1 MRRFFALFLCLC
13 LMLSGCSSQLAFKED
28 DSLHILATTYPVYLL
43 TKTLTAGIDGVEVT
57 QLIDE
62 TVSCL
67 HDYTLTV
74 TDMKSIEKADII
86 ITNGADL
93 ESFMDDALAQTG
105 AETVDCSEGIDLLP
119 ASGHEHHDHD
129 QEDGHH
135 HGHFDPHYWLSEEAA
150 LVMLNNILHGL
161 STLDD
166 AHLDTYQENFSAALA
181 LFPKDSLDLTALS
194 CPYMIT
200 FHDGFQYLAH
210 DTGLILLKSIE
221 EDEGSEASAA
231 DIKEIMALIKEYD
244 IPAIFT
250 EKNGSD
256 DTARA
261 ISRETGVEV
270 YQLDMIMSGEGQD
283 ITAYFEALNAN
294 YAAIQEA
301 LS

>member
-1 MRRFFALFLCLC
+1 MKRFLLLLLCLFL
-13 LMLSGCSSQLAFKED
+13 MLPGCSSQQAFKED
-28 DSLHILATTYPVYLL
+28 ASLHILATTYPVYLL
-43 TKTLTAGIDGVEVT
+43 TKTLTAGVEGVEVT

-74 TDMKSIEKADII
+74 TDMKAIEKADII
-86 ITNGADL
+86 IKNGADF
-93 ESFMDDALAQTG
+93 ESFMDDALAQTD
-105 AETVDCSEGIDLLP
+105 AYSIDCSEGIDLLP
-119 ASGHEHHDHD
+119 AAGHEHHDHE
-129 QEDGHH
+129 EDEHH
-135 HGHFDPHYWLSEEAA
+135 HGHYDPHYWLSEEAA

-161 STLDD
+161 SSFDE
-166 AHLDTYQENFSAALA
+166 ANLDTYQKNFSNSLE
-181 LFPKDSLDLTALS
+181 LFPEDSLDISALS

-200 FHDGFQYLAH
+200 FHDGFHYLAH
-210 DTGLILLKSIE
+210 DTGLTLLKSIE

-231 DIKEIMALIKEYD
+231 DIKEIVALIKEYD

-270 YQLDMIMSGEGQD
+270 YELNMIMSGDGQD
-283 ITAYFEALNAN
+283 ITAYFDALNAN
-294 YAAIQEA
+294 YAVIQEA

>member
-1 MRRFFALFLCLC
+1 MKRLLLFLLCMCLT
-13 LMLSGCSSQLAFKED
+13 LSGCTSQQASKED
-28 DSLHILATTYPVYLL
+28 DNLSILATTYPIYLF
-43 TKTLTAGIDGVEVT
+43 TKTLTEGIDGVEVT

-74 TDMKSIEKADII
+74 PDMKAIERADII
-86 ITNGADL
+86 VMNGAEL
-93 ESFMDDALAQTG
+93 ELFMEDALAQTS
-105 AETVDCSEGIDLLP
+105 ALTIDCSSGIDLLP
-119 ASGHEHHDHD
+119 ATGHEHHHHE
-129 QEDGHH
+129 EDDHH
-135 HGHFDPHYWLSEEAA
+135 HGHYDPHYWLSEEAGLA
-150 LVMLNNILHGL
+150 MLNNIFYGLLEHDALHV
-161 STLDD
+161 D
-166 AHLDTYQENFSAALA
+166 AYKENFSAVIK
-181 LFPKDSLDLTALS
+181 LFPKDRLDITTLS

-200 FHDGFQYLAH
+200 FHDGFQYFAH
-210 DTGLILLKSIE
+210 ANGLTLLKSIE
-221 EDEGSEASAA
+221 EEEGSEASAA
-231 DIKEIMALIKEYD
+231 DVKEIVALIKEYN

-261 ISRETGVEV
+261 ISRETGVEI

-283 ITAYFEALNAN
+283 ITAYFEALDAN

>member
-1 MRRFFALFLCLC
+1 MRRFLFLLLCVCL
-13 LMLSGCSSQLAFKED
+13 LLTGCSSQQSFKED

-43 TKTLTAGIDGVEVT
+43 TKTLTASIDGVEVT

-74 TDMKSIEKADII
+74 TDMKAIEKADII
-86 ITNGADL
+86 IKNGADF
-93 ESFMDDALAQTG
+93 ESFMDDALAQTN
-105 AETVDCSEGIDLLP
+105 AATIDCSEGIDLLP
-119 ASGHEHHDHD
+119 ATGHEHHHHEHE
-129 QEDGHH
+129 EDDH
-135 HGHFDPHYWLSEEAA
+135 HGHYDPHYWLSEEAG

-161 STLDD
+161 SSLDQPNT
-166 AHLDTYQENFSAALA
+166 DTYQNNFSAALE
-181 LFPKDSLDLTALS
+181 LFPEDSLDVTTLS
-194 CPYMIT
+194 CPYLIT
-200 FHDGFQYLAH
+200 FHVGFQYFAH
-210 DTGLILLKSIE
+210 DNGLTLLKSIE
-221 EDEGSEASAA
+221 EEEGSEASAA
-231 DIKEIMALIKEYD
+231 DIKEIVALIKEYN

-261 ISRETGVEV
+261 ISRETGVKV

-283 ITAYFEALNAN
+283 ITAYFDALNAN